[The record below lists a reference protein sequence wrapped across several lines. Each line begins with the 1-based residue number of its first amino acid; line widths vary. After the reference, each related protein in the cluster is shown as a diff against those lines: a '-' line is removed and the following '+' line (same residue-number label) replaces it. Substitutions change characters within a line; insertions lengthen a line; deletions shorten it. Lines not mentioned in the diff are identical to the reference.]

1 MIWLVFC
8 FCWSGVISFNPKR
21 SLLMVLL
28 LHLSLEWRSATRPL
42 ISNHIFFLR
51 LNSARTSAFLTMCSK
66 RMKKP
71 CDKKKKQKKKKRK
84 TALVQILFFV
94 LNFIFF
100 LLLEDPSI
108 SSYYCIEANGFCRL
122 HLETPLKDVWLAA
135 DGRVGFVVVL
145 RHKQRYL
152 WRQIKNRGVPRT
164 PCLGRACSTNDCHRN
179 KNSLTTAFCQYTTT
193 FNMKTTNTSTR
204 PTLYYI
210 TTLKALNLSRRQRQK
225 LRAITI
231 FQKWPA
237 GSVLKWKGCI
247 SAAELRAV
255 STKLTL
261 FWKDN

>member
-8 FCWSGVISFNPKR
+8 FCWSGVISFNSKR

-51 LNSARTSAFLTMCSK
+51 LNSARTSAFLTMWSK
-66 RMKKP
+66 KMKKP
-71 CDKKKKQKKKKRK
+71 CDEKNQNS
-84 TALVQILFFV
+84 TCSD
-94 LNFIFF
+94 FIFCVEF
-100 LLLEDPSI
+100 HIFFFLLEDPSI

-122 HLETPLKDVWLAA
+122 YLETPLKDVWLAA

-179 KNSLTTAFCQYTTT
+179 KN
-193 FNMKTTNTSTR
+193 
-204 PTLYYI
+204 
-210 TTLKALNLSRRQRQK
+210 
-225 LRAITI
+225 
-231 FQKWPA
+231 
-237 GSVLKWKGCI
+237 
-247 SAAELRAV
+247 
-255 STKLTL
+255 
-261 FWKDN
+261 